1 MNKESIVF
9 YKDWWIAIKEL
20 PEDIQHHAI
29 TAVMDYA
36 FMGEE
41 PKDSMLRF
49 ATAQIRMFI
58 NRDRARYEEIC
69 ERRREAIKKRWDKQ
83 KNTSDTKE
91 YKSIQVNTTQ
101 YHNDNENGNDN
112 GNDNENGNET
122 NKFVVDVDRYKS
134 RTRDSYGDYDDA
146 TFLSEFFAPQ
156 KRASHESLLMQMHI
170 SMDEMQKMAEEV
182 VNEWRVTEQKHS
194 NYNDAARHL
203 ISSIRI
209 KVQSAKHQSSSNLGI
224 GEYRDSQGC
233 RRFGESDVIVPD
245 SAPPRPS
252 AAHWWSEASNRW
264 EKQI

>member
-1 MNKESIVF
+1 MSVGK
-9 YKDWWIAIKEL
+9 
-20 PEDIQHHAI
+20 
-29 TAVMDYA
+29 
-36 FMGEE
+36 
-41 PKDSMLRF
+41 
-49 ATAQIRMFI
+49 
-58 NRDRARYEEIC
+58 
-69 ERRREAIKKRWDKQ
+69 
-83 KNTSDTKE
+83 
-91 YKSIQVNTTQ
+91 
-101 YHNDNENGNDN
+101 
-112 GNDNENGNET
+112 
-122 NKFVVDVDRYKS
+122 KS
-134 RTRDSYGDYDDA
+134 RTRDSNDDYNDA
-146 TFLSEFFAPQ
+146 TFLSDFFAPQ

-182 VNEWRVTEQKHS
+182 INEWRVTEQKHT

-209 KVQSAKHQSSSNLGI
+209 KVQSAKQKSSSNLGI